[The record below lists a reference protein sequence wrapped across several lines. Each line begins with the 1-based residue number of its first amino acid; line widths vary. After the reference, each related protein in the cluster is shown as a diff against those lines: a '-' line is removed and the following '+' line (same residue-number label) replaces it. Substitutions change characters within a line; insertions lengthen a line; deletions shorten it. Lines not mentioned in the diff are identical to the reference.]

1 MPVIKR
7 SANAPSAVLLL
18 ASLLADGSQAGIPD
32 RVLNVRVTSAAG
44 SAAFSLTASQA
55 KWILDGATDEFRW
68 QLDRPIQL
76 TDPQSGQPLA
86 QLSRCELYYRG
97 DPCLSVS
104 FSVVARDQPVAL
116 EIDTGLLTFAPLE
129 CPRGYLNAA
138 LTLRDHHGDGAT
150 VSGATGPDA
159 DRVVWGTYNDTPPEL
174 ATFAAVV
181 DELTVPPGQRVE
193 SICENAPPEGFTS
206 FADTVLNMQLRIALQ
221 LSAEDCVAGTALYE
235 IEPDSIRPADMNC
248 DSVVDFSDVDGF
260 LQILENEPGYR
271 ELYPACCGVIAGDI
285 NRDDVVDFNDID
297 LFVDC
302 LMKGGCP

>member
-7 SANAPSAVLLL
+7 SANTPSAVLLL
-18 ASLLADGSQAGIPD
+18 VSFLSDVSPAGIPD
-32 RVLNVRVTSAAG
+32 RVLTVRATSAAG
-44 SAAFSLTASQA
+44 CAAYTLSASQA
-55 KWILDGATDEFRW
+55 GWILNDGTDEFRW
-68 QLDRPIQL
+68 LLDRPIQL
-76 TDPQSGQPLA
+76 IDPQSGQTLA
-86 QLSRCELYYRG
+86 QLTRCELYYRG

-104 FSVVARDQPVAL
+104 FSVVTGDQPVTL

-159 DRVVWGTYNDTPPEL
+159 YRVVWATYNDAPPEL

-206 FADTVLNMQLRIALQ
+206 FTDTVSNMQLRIALH

-248 DSVVDFSDVDGF
+248 DSVVDFNDVDGF
-260 LQILENEPGYR
+260 LQILNDEPGYR
-271 ELYPACCGVIAGDI
+271 ELYPACCGVVAGDI

-302 LMKGGCP
+302 LIKGGCP